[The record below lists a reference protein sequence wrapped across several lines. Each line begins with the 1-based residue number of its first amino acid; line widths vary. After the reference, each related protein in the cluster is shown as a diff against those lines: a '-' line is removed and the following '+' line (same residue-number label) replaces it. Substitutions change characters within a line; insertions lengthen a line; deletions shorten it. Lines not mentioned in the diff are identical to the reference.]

1 MEKLIAF
8 DLYRKNDL
16 GGHTMAFRKPLVG
29 DEVYLARDADQLLA
43 FANDAAAKGEA
54 ARLTAAG
61 MEMRIAE
68 LELAL
73 NQIRN
78 GCVDDGDEG
87 NALFKLSPGEIRKL
101 IDTWLMGRS
110 SHD

>member
-1 MEKLIAF
+1 MKKYIAF
-8 DLYRKNDL
+8 GLYQTNEK
-16 GGHTMAFRKPLVG
+16 GGHQEAMGPDDPKPG
-29 DEVYLARDADQLLA
+29 AAKHVYLADEVEVVLA
-43 FANDAAAKGEA
+43 
-54 ARLTAAG
+54 
-61 MEMRIAE
+61 
-68 LELAL
+68 
-73 NQIRN
+73 QIRN